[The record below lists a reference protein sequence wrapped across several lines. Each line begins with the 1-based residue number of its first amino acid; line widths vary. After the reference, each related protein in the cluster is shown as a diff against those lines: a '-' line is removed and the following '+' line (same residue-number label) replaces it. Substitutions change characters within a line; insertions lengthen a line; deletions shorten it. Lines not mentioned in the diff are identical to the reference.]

1 MPTYLQRANDVA
13 KDTFTWKRENETLEF
28 KYINVP
34 DRLWSPL
41 IDELFS
47 GYPKWRRRLTGGFM
61 YDGNIY
67 IKRSRKIARKY
78 LILHELGHKYGLYH
92 TWLPTIMNPTWIF
105 RWFNYLPINFTKG
118 LLFDDTFIRRTE

>member
-67 IKRSRKIARKY
+67 IKRSRKISRKY
-78 LILHELGHKYGLYH
+78 LILHELEDYYSTTHLSVVQNSSFS
-92 TWLPTIMNPTWIF
+92 LSDI
-105 RWFNYLPINFTKG
+105 
-118 LLFDDTFIRRTE
+118 